1 MDIVSTN
8 LWIKVN
14 DVDVCIGYGNGA
26 DFGNTRTCTTNVQLA
41 SGDLVNVKIVES
53 TSADGGAVHG
63 SKYSGLSGHLL
74 EAL

>member
-1 MDIVSTN
+1 M
-8 LWIKVN
+8 
-14 DVDVCIGYGNGA
+14 
-26 DFGNTRTCTTNVQLA
+26 QLA

-53 TSADGGAVHG
+53 TSPDGGVVHG